1 MPFASI
7 RPQQQGAEMETQ
19 HTGGRAEDERP
30 RHETASGQTGG
41 RMAETGRSL
50 AETVKGAASARVADQ
65 KHRASE
71 GLDQIARALRKST
84 DALRED
90 GQSGLA
96 EYVQHAS
103 ERIERFSHR
112 LDEQDLQAMLDQV
125 QRFAHRQPGLFIG
138 AAFGLGLLG
147 GRLLKSSP
155 PGDHRRTASGPKYQA
170 PGTYPPAQG
179 APGTGRNLTPAS
191 DLHGGGPIS

>member
-1 MPFASI
+1 
-7 RPQQQGAEMETQ
+7 METQ
-19 HTGGRAEDERP
+19 HIGGRAEGEEP
-30 RHETASGQTGG
+30 GHETASGEGSG
-41 RMAETGRSL
+41 SMAGTARSL
-50 AETVKGAASARVADQ
+50 GETLKGAASARVSDQ

-84 DALRED
+84 DVLRED
-90 GQSGLA
+90 GRGGLA
-96 EYVQHAS
+96 DYVQQAS

-112 LDEQDLQAMLDQV
+112 LDEQDLQAMLDHV

-147 GRLLKSSP
+147 GRLLKSSS
-155 PGDHRRTASGPKYQA
+155 PGEHRRTASGPRFQA
-170 PGTYPPAQG
+170 PETYPPAQG
-179 APGTGRNLTPAS
+179 ARNLTPRS